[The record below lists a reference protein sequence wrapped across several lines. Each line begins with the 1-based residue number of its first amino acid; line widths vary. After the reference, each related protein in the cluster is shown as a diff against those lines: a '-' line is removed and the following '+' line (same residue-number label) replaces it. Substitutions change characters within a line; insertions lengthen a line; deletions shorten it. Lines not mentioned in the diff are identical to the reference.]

1 MKDWVIVSFI
11 TFAYLIIVLYI
22 GIKARSDKN
31 DSTLDDY
38 IADGRSIGLFVL
50 FFIMGAEIFSAFA
63 FLGGPGW
70 TYSKGAPGLYIIGYL
85 GLGLLPLWVL
95 GPKTARLGKK
105 YGYLTQAELLSARYR
120 SRGLSGL
127 MAIISV
133 AAFVPYLT
141 IQIKGAGFLVDAS
154 TGGNIP
160 FWLGSLI
167 AFVVVA
173 IYVFTSGLRGI
184 GWTNVVQ
191 GIVMVI
197 VAWII
202 GLAIPYKFFG
212 GVTNMFRSIAQKA
225 PDYLT
230 LPGHH
235 HAMSFI
241 AFSSALVVSVIG
253 LSMWPHIFSKSY
265 GAESE
270 KTLKKTIILYPLYG
284 YILVPIFFV
293 GFAGILV
300 FAGHPLKDS
309 DTVLVDLIAKA
320 HFSPW
325 LIGILLSGALA
336 AAMSTGANLAH
347 TAATVIVQDFYV
359 KLFRPNVSEKRLVN
373 IIRSFVLI
381 ISLLSYLLALYSP
394 ASLVSLLLIAYG
406 GVVQF
411 FPLTVAAFFWKRTT
425 KAGVFSG
432 LISGTLITIYYSFL
446 AQPPLGIHAGICG
459 LIINTIFMIL
469 VSLVTSRPDMEHVEQ
484 FLADSKIPLKNIQP
498 VSKESFF
505 RIILL
510 DNTEKRMKITF
521 GMV

>member
-1 MKDWVIVSFI
+1 MKDWVIVSSI
-11 TFAYLIIVLYI
+11 TSAYLVIVLYI
-22 GIKARSDKN
+22 GIKARSKKTE
-31 DSTLDDY
+31 STLDDY

-85 GLGLLPLWVL
+85 GMGLLPLWVL
-95 GPKTARLGKK
+95 GPKTARIGKK
-105 YGYLTQAELLSARYR
+105 YGYLTQAELLSARYK
-120 SRGLSGL
+120 SSALSGL
-127 MAIISV
+127 MAVISV
-133 AAFVPYLT
+133 GAFIPYLT

-197 VAWII
+197 VAWVI
-202 GLAIPYKFFG
+202 GLAIPYKFYG
-212 GVTNMFRSIAQKA
+212 GVSKMFHAIAQKA

-230 LPGHH
+230 LPGHN
-235 HAMSFI
+235 HAMSFA
-241 AFSSALVVSVIG
+241 AFSTALIVSVIG

-300 FAGHPLKDS
+300 FAGHPLKQS
-309 DTVLVDLIAKA
+309 DTVLVELIAKA

-359 KLFRPNVSEKRLVN
+359 KLFRPNVSEKTLVN
-373 IIRSFVLI
+373 LIRSFVLI

-411 FPLTVAAFFWKRTT
+411 FPLTVAAFFWKRVT
-425 KAGVFSG
+425 KAGVFAG
-432 LISGTLITIYYSFL
+432 LVSGTLVMIYYSFF
-446 AQPPLGIHAGICG
+446 AKPPFDIHAGICG
-459 LIINTIFMIL
+459 LIVNTILMIC
-469 VSLVTSRPDMEHVEQ
+469 VSLFTRKPDWEHVEQ
-484 FLADSKIPLKNIQP
+484 FLADSRVPLNKVQP
-498 VSKESFF
+498 VKK
-505 RIILL
+505 ILDDRL
-510 DNTEKRMKITF
+510 
-521 GMV
+521 

>member
-1 MKDWVIVSFI
+1 MKGWVIVSFI
-11 TFAYLIIVLYI
+11 TFAYLVLVLYI
-22 GIKARSDKN
+22 GVKARSKSKE
-31 DSTLDDY
+31 STLDDY

-85 GLGLLPLWVL
+85 GLGLLPMWVF
-95 GPKTARLGKK
+95 GPKTARIGKK
-105 YGYLTQAELLSARYR
+105 YGYLTQAELLSARFQ
-120 SRGLSGL
+120 SSGLSGL

-133 AAFVPYLT
+133 AAFIPYLT

-173 IYVFTSGLRGI
+173 VYVFTSGLRGI
-184 GWTNVVQ
+184 GWTNVIQ
-191 GIVMVI
+191 GIIMVI

-202 GLAIPYKFFG
+202 GLAIPYKFYG
-212 GVTNMFRSIAQKA
+212 GVSNMFREIAQKA

-235 HAMSFI
+235 HAMSFA
-241 AFSSALVVSVIG
+241 AFSTALIVSVIG

-265 GAESE
+265 GADSE

-300 FAGHPLKDS
+300 FAGHPLKQS
-309 DTVLVDLIAKA
+309 DTILVALIAKA

-359 KLFRPNVSEKRLVN
+359 KLFRPNVSEKNLVN
-373 IIRSFVLI
+373 LIRVFVLI

-411 FPLTVAAFFWKRTT
+411 FPLIVAAFFWRRTT
-425 KAGVFSG
+425 KAGVFAG
-432 LISGTLITIYYSFL
+432 LISGTLVTIYYSFF
-446 AQPPLGIHAGICG
+446 AHPPLDIHAGICG
-459 LIINTIFMIL
+459 LIVNTILMIF
-469 VSLVTSRPDMEHVEQ
+469 VSLLTNKPNIEHVEQ
-484 FLADSKIPLKNIQP
+484 FLADSRVPLSKVQP
-498 VSKESFF
+498 VKEISDYRNSPASK
-505 RIILL
+505 
-510 DNTEKRMKITF
+510 
-521 GMV
+521 

>member
-1 MKDWVIVSFI
+1 MKDWMVVTAI
-11 TFAYLIIVLYI
+11 TSAYLLMVLII
-22 GIKARSDKN
+22 GIKARRKETGTSL
-31 DSTLDDY
+31 DSY

-85 GLGLLPLWVL
+85 GLGLIPLWVL

-105 YGYLTQAELLSARYR
+105 YGYLTQAELVSARFQSKGLSA
-120 SRGLSGL
+120 L

-133 AAFVPYLT
+133 GAFIPYLT

-167 AFVVVA
+167 AFIVVA
-173 IYVFTSGLRGI
+173 VYVFTSGLRGI

-191 GIVMVI
+191 GIVMI
-197 VAWII
+197 AVAWII
-202 GLAIPYKFFG
+202 GLAIPYKFYG
-212 GVTNMFRSIAQKA
+212 GVTNMFHQIAAQA

-235 HAMSFI
+235 HAMSFA

-265 GAESE
+265 SANSE

-284 YILVPIFFV
+284 YILIPIFFV

-300 FAGHPLKDS
+300 FAGHPLKQS
-309 DTVLVDLIAKA
+309 DTVLVKLIERAN
-320 HFSPW
+320 FSPW

-347 TAATVIVQDFYV
+347 TAASVIVRDFYV
-359 KLFRPNVSEKRLVN
+359 KLFKTKLKERSLVMMTR
-373 IIRSFVLI
+373 ILVLT

-394 ASLVSLLLIAYG
+394 SSLVSLLLIAYG

-411 FPLTVAAFFWKRTT
+411 FPIIVAAFFWRRVT
-425 KAGVFSG
+425 KAGAYAG
-432 LISGTLITIYYSFL
+432 LISGTLVMVYYSFF
-446 AQPPLGIHAGICG
+446 APPLFDIHAGILG
-459 LIINTIFMIL
+459 LIVNVVVLFV
-469 VSLVTSRPDMEHVEQ
+469 VSLLTQPMPETHINQ
-484 FLADSKIPLKNIQP
+484 FIEDSKIPLDQIKPEEIVKAMQ
-498 VSKESFF
+498 
-505 RIILL
+505 
-510 DNTEKRMKITF
+510 
-521 GMV
+521 